1 VGPPAAAEEGAAG
14 GRGEA
19 EAMTEDEAFLQDIV
33 DHPEDDGPRLVY
45 ADWLEDHG
53 DPDRAEFIRVQI
65 ELARLEEWDERWD
78 ELKQR
83 EQRALRGY
91 RQEWLGAAERLVN
104 RWEFRRGFLDSA
116 FVRPKDLV
124 AFGEELFRRTPLR
137 HVRLSGTFRDPALRA
152 LADSPHLAKVRS
164 LEFFYFRLDAARL
177 AVLVASPHLGGL
189 RALQLEGCRI
199 RLEGARLLAESPNL
213 AGLTSLRLRGCEVG
227 PAGAAALAGSP
238 HLARLEALDLTGNW
252 IADEGLA
259 ALADSPHLAN
269 LTDLRVQ
276 ANRIGRGGVE
286 ALAAARHWRLARLSL
301 GTNPLGN
308 EGVRLLT
315 ASPNVGRL
323 TWLQLG
329 ANHIVEGPAAAAAV
343 AESPQLARL
352 TTLIWY
358 NSSMGDDGAR
368 ALAASPHLSHLVELA
383 LTSHGIK
390 DAGAQALL
398 HSPHLTRLRRVDLRD
413 NSLSRKQKTLWR
425 ARFGRNVSF

>member
-1 VGPPAAAEEGAAG
+1 
-14 GRGEA
+14 
-19 EAMTEDEAFLQDIV
+19 MTEDEAFLQDIV

-53 DPDRAEFIRVQI
+53 DRDRAEFIRVQI
-65 ELARLEEWDERWD
+65 ELAKLEEWDEGWD
-78 ELKQR
+78 ELKER

-91 RQEWLGAAERLVN
+91 RPEWLGAAERLVN

-137 HVRLSGTFRDPALRA
+137 HVRLSGNFGDPALRA

-164 LEFFYFRLDAARL
+164 LEFFYFWLGAPRL
-177 AVLVASPHLGGL
+177 ALLAASPHLGGL
-189 RALQLEGCRI
+189 RALHLDGCVI
-199 RLEGARLLAESPNL
+199 GPDGARLLAGSPNL
-213 AGLTSLRLRGCEVG
+213 AGLTALRLRHCEID
-227 PAGAAALAGSP
+227 PAGAVALAGAP

-252 IADEGLA
+252 IADEGLT

-286 ALAAARHWRLARLSL
+286 ALAAARHWRLTRLSL

-315 ASPNVGRL
+315 ASPNAGHL

-329 ANHIVEGPAAAAAV
+329 VNDIIQGREAASAV

-358 NSSMGDDGAR
+358 DSNMGDDGAR
-368 ALAASPHLSHLVELA
+368 ALAASPHLARLVELS
-383 LTSHGIK
+383 LIDQGIT

-398 HSPHLTRLRRVDLRD
+398 ESPYLARLRRVDLRA
-413 NSLSRKQKTLWR
+413 NPLSRKQKALWR
-425 ARFGRNVSF
+425 ARFGRNVFF